1 MKINS
6 KKSKREEVKIFV
18 LKFNNYVLTY
28 TIIAPS
34 GERYPSKEINMYTH
48 SLEHAI
54 QIIDNEIQRRLG
66 SGYHSHISCIDTDE
80 HSDYQLALF

>member
-1 MKINS
+1 MA
-6 KKSKREEVKIFV
+6 KKYKNCRLAPKRR
-18 LKFNNYVLTY
+18 NRCRT
-28 TIIAPS
+28 PS
-34 GERYPSKEINMYTH
+34 GERYPSKEINVYTH

-66 SGYHSHISCIDTDE
+66 SGYHCHISCIHTDE